1 MECLFSLKR
10 LCDMIRNTVMA
21 ALLVLLKRN
30 LCLNES
36 RIAFW
41 FKSFILFECIGTIN
55 GQPFSMA
62 LFASSSSE
70 CDVDDEFDES
80 FLKRRLLPRNKTL
93 PRRLIVH
100 SKSAKGKKR
109 NYNSTLI
116 NAIIVTKPEHSIHS
130 RLERSV
136 ECGWTDALFYSF
148 SKGYVKW

>member
-1 MECLFSLKR
+1 MP
-10 LCDMIRNTVMA
+10 
-21 ALLVLLKRN
+21 ALLVLLKTN

-55 GQPFSMA
+55 GKPFPIA
-62 LFASSSSE
+62 LSASSSE

-80 FLKRRLLPRNKTL
+80 FPNRRMLPRNKTL

-100 SKSAKGKKR
+100 TKSGKGNKR

-116 NAIIVTKPEHSIHS
+116 NAITVTKQEHSIHS

-136 ECGWTDALFYSF
+136 ECGLTYALFYSV
-148 SKGYVKW
+148 SKGYMKW